1 MAKKGELFIGLDDKE
16 YILTPDDLIIVD
28 DTKVL
33 AIAGVMGGKS
43 SGTTETTK
51 RIYLESASFDAISVR
66 KTSQR
71 LGIRTDSSVR
81 FEK

>member
-1 MAKKGELFIGLDDKE
+1 MAKKGENFLGLDDKT
-16 YILTPDDLIIVD
+16 YTLTPDDLVIVD
-28 DTKVL
+28 DVKVL
-33 AIAGVMGGKS
+33 AIAGVMGGKN
-43 SGTTETTK
+43 SGTTDVTR
-51 RIYLESASFDAISVR
+51 RIYVESVSFDAISVR